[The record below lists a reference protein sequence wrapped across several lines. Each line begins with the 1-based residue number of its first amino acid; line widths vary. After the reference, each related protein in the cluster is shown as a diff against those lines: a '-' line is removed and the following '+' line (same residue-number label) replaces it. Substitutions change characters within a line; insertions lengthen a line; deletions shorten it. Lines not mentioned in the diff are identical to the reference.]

1 MKNCAHVPFS
11 LCIPTINYV
20 GWRVEVLGLEN
31 NPVLRVAIGSVADIK
46 DVYCYA
52 VGCILLGVFEFIRW
66 KKNKGTQKE

>member
-1 MKNCAHVPFS
+1 MGFVEFLQYLK
-11 LCIPTINYV
+11 I
-20 GWRVEVLGLEN
+20 VEVLGLEN

-66 KKNKGTQKE
+66 KKDKGTQKE